1 MIRLFQ
7 SGHIKLSQV
16 NFSPVGLPIRLVRQ
30 LSRFVVKFHLNLAT
44 LRYDKASITYASVG
58 MRRPTMDD
66 NENVSSATM
75 RFDSISQ
82 VDVPKGRDGK
92 HKKIITQ
99 LLGDI
104 AQLNAGSALKI
115 PLAELPDTKENI
127 RAALSRAA
135 SQKKLSI
142 ATSSNSDFLFVWKT
156 NEPIS

>member
-1 MIRLFQ
+1 
-7 SGHIKLSQV
+7 
-16 NFSPVGLPIRLVRQ
+16 
-30 LSRFVVKFHLNLAT
+30 
-44 LRYDKASITYASVG
+44 
-58 MRRPTMDD
+58 MDD

>member
-1 MIRLFQ
+1 
-7 SGHIKLSQV
+7 
-16 NFSPVGLPIRLVRQ
+16 
-30 LSRFVVKFHLNLAT
+30 
-44 LRYDKASITYASVG
+44 
-58 MRRPTMDD
+58 MDD
-66 NENVSSATM
+66 NENVPQPAM
-75 RFDSISQ
+75 RFNSISQ

-115 PLAELPDTKENI
+115 PLVELPDTKENI

-135 SQKKLSI
+135 AQRKLSI